1 MRMLWWNDRQAILK
15 AAGKKKELSWRGR
28 RLHAFQDLPVDIK
41 KQRANFADIKKK
53 LQGMELRYGLL
64 YPARLIVTIEEN
76 KHIYDNPTDAANNLR
91 SRLPTIFRLHP
102 L

>member
-76 KHIYDNPTDAANNLR
+76 KHIYDNPTDAANDLR
-91 SRLPTIFRLHP
+91 SRLPTIFR
-102 L
+102 